1 MYVLWN
7 KRWPLCAHFG
17 IKFLL
22 LDGLIVPHYIICI
35 AIDVQTSEKVKQAR
49 KILENV
55 QSLERQKQN
64 LQFQQQQLNLSL
76 QQVKATHAMEQ
87 VFQKAM
93 KIQEIEPDVRS
104 KPIKLVLRKRSVNNY
119 NTLILLLGGDIS
131 PH

>member
-1 MYVLWN
+1 M
-7 KRWPLCAHFG
+7 
-17 IKFLL
+17 
-22 LDGLIVPHYIICI
+22 DGLIVPHYIICI